1 MGLLLWDLR
10 CRLMSCKTSHMFKSL
25 YLPPPPPP
33 PPPFISPLSIRRW
46 RGERQSIYQAA
57 SPARCGSTFA
67 ADMIINIK
75 ALAPDVRTRCL
86 SSRNIW
92 SPDKLLHSPPLA
104 APPLPPSRE
113 SPARCVLL
121 RVCSQVVAARRPYDD
136 N

>member
-1 MGLLLWDLR
+1 MGLLLWDLH

-25 YLPPPPPP
+25 YSLPPVY
-33 PPPFISPLSIRRW
+33 ISVVNKAVARLAPIHLSSHLT
-46 RGERQSIYQAA
+46 GEMRLDLA
-57 SPARCGSTFA
+57 S
-67 ADMIINIK
+67 DMIINIK
-75 ALAPDVRTRCL
+75 ALAPDVSTRCL

-92 SPDKLLHSPPLA
+92 SPGKLLHSPPLA
-104 APPLPPSRE
+104 APPFPRSRE